1 MCPHTAALACVD
13 QINKNVSSIFFIF
26 LGTWCLKNGI
36 SSRQDALH
44 IAWLCGISAD
54 VEKDCSYQFLQTIS
68 GSEPDLSGTEEVDT
82 LRAAHRYVLLA
93 GVQLCPPH

>member
-13 QINKNVSSIFFIF
+13 QINKNVSSVFFFIF

-44 IAWLCGISAD
+44 IAWICGKGLLLSVLILLILLLSMETEFVGMDQSQSRHFGAKERHSLCA
-54 VEKDCSYQFLQTIS
+54 QQ
-68 GSEPDLSGTEEVDT
+68 
-82 LRAAHRYVLLA
+82 
-93 GVQLCPPH
+93 